1 MSELTSLPPAK
12 KRKLLFSAG
21 LSWLF
26 DAMDVGLLSFIV
38 AALAKEWHL
47 GSEQI
52 GLLTAMNSI
61 GWYLGL
67 LWQGFWQ
74 IVTADALY

>member
-1 MSELTSLPPAK
+1 SLPPAK

-26 DAMDVGLLSFIV
+26 DAIDVGLLSFIV

-61 GWYLGL
+61 GMVFGAALAGIL
-67 LWQGFWQ
+67 
-74 IVTADALY
+74 ADRYGRRAILV